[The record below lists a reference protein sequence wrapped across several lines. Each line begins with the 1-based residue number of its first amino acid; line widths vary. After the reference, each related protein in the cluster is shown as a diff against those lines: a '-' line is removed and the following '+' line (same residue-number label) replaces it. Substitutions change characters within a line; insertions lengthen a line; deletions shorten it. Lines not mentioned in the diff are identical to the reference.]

1 MSSSEPRSTGPRV
14 CVLSPEGRGAVGVVR
29 VWGPGAL
36 EVADAAFRPAR
47 GARLA
52 ESPVGRLRLGR
63 VGAGL
68 GDEVVA
74 VVVAVDPRAVEIEAK
89 AEVEVEVEVEIHCH
103 GGPAPVALV
112 VEALVGQG

>member
-14 CVLSPEGRGAVGVVR
+14 CVLSPEGRGAVAVVR

-47 GARLA
+47 GGTLA
-52 ESPVGRLRLGR
+52 GSPAGRLRLGR
-63 VGAGL
+63 MGAGL

-74 VVVAVDPRAVEIEAK
+74 VVIAEAP
-89 AEVEVEVEVEIHCH
+89 AQGESPEVEVEIHCH
-103 GGPAPVALV
+103 GGPAAVVLV
-112 VEALVGQG
+112 V